1 MKYPRLLCILSIFAF
16 MGIGFTGIKHVGA
29 EEWTESFEAFKS
41 TDDPTYHQRHNGNI
55 EWHLF
60 HDSAEP
66 KGDKPSH
73 TDIYWIEGDH
83 SWQKRITDV
92 KDTSGHHHLLPAKD
106 AGSKAH
112 SPCPLCGDATYF
124 WLSDSDLDSD
134 TVSFMKNDYP
144 GWSKEDGVC
153 RNCFECYEVRSGKLF
168 DGKPV
173 LSTTDEYVIGYMKSP
188 NILNY
193 FKNVK

>member
-1 MKYPRLLCILSIFAF
+1 
-16 MGIGFTGIKHVGA
+16 MGIGITGIKHVSA

-66 KGDKPSH
+66 KAD

-92 KDTSGHHHLLPAKD
+92 KDTSGHHHLIPANVAD
-106 AGSKAH
+106 SKYH
-112 SPCPLCGDATYF
+112 SP
-124 WLSDSDLDSD
+124 
-134 TVSFMKNDYP
+134 
-144 GWSKEDGVC
+144 
-153 RNCFECYEVRSGKLF
+153 
-168 DGKPV
+168 
-173 LSTTDEYVIGYMKSP
+173 
-188 NILNY
+188 
-193 FKNVK
+193 